1 MGMNA
6 SRRRREGGTGRFRDL
21 HDRHA
26 MYTRG
31 VHVGCTLLRVSRLE
45 VGGRRGFDLMCMRFV
60 GIRGQLGCLDD
71 RQVLGIFLHFLD
83 GIAFGIG
90 LERLVCIA
98 PLLVQSAGR
107 RASSSRVEVK
117 AVGGETGWVWGDGH
131 HPKDLGRSSTGR
143 RDKSVAEGIERPPG

>member
-60 GIRGQLGCLDD
+60 GIRGQLGCLDNG
-71 RQVLGIFLHFLD
+71 QILGILVHFFD
-83 GIAFGIG
+83 GVALIVRLCGIV
-90 LERLVCIA
+90 RIA
-98 PLLVQSAGR
+98 PLVLLGWRGR
-107 RASSSRVEVK
+107 GGGGGVELK
-117 AVGGETGWVWGDGH
+117 AVGG
-131 HPKDLGRSSTGR
+131 
-143 RDKSVAEGIERPPG
+143 